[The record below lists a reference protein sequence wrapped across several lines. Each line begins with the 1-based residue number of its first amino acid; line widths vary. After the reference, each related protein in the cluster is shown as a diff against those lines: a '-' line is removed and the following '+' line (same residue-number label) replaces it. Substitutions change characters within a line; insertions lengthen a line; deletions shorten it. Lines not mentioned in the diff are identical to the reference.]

1 MNGIGPRRVAGQDI
15 AQPVPLPPQI
25 ILGKDIRLIGPVA
38 SDIEHVRRHD
48 IVEKMGSWYS
58 FEGERLG
65 QGREKVKAF
74 LQENPKV
81 LKTMVEKVY
90 AHAGLTPPTKK
101 VALPTDKV
109 TDTPKEG
116 AKGKK

>member
-1 MNGIGPRRVAGQDI
+1 FKKVEFDIYYGEGISRITDLLDLAV
-15 AQPVPLPPQI
+15 
-25 ILGKDIRLIGPVA
+25 
-38 SDIEHVRRHD
+38 SFD

-58 FEGERLG
+58 FDGERLG

-101 VALPTDKV
+101 VGPNTDKIIE
-109 TDTPKEG
+109 TPKEG
-116 AKGKK
+116 TKGKK